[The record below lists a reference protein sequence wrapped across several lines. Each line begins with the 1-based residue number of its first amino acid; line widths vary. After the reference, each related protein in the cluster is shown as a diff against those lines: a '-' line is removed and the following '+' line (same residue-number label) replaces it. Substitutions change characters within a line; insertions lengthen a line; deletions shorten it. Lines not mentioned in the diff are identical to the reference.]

1 MIDAMDSCYLSPAEF
16 LAWEAQQPWRHE
28 YLNGRI
34 YARADST
41 LDHNTITTNF
51 AIALKRHLRGKS
63 YRAFISEVQ
72 VHVSEKGP
80 YFYPDLVVTGDP
92 RNFRSRQAIQYPCFI
107 AEVLSPATAEFDRD
121 QKFQQYARMESL
133 KEYVLISSDRPA
145 LDRYY
150 RPEGAAPNCW
160 EFTRYGATEFNPKV
174 IDFDQQQRLLAEISF
189 VLQSLNFNSTL
200 AMIYEEVRFDRN
212 LDNASELA
220 SVSDDSAL

>member
-1 MIDAMDSCYLSPAEF
+1 MIDAMDSRSLSPAEF

-28 YLNGRI
+28 YLNGRV

-63 YRAFISEVQ
+63 CGVFISEVQ

-92 RNFRSRQAIQYPCFI
+92 RDLRSRQFIQYPCLI
-107 AEVLSPATAEFDRD
+107 AEVLSPGTAEFDRD

-160 EFTRYGATEFNPKV
+160 ELTRYSA
-174 IDFDQQQRLLAEISF
+174 IDFDPKTLNPDEQQRSLLEVSF
-189 VLQSLNFNSTL
+189 ALQSLDFSDTL
-200 AMIYEEVRFDRN
+200 AMIYEEIRWGDG
-212 LDNASELA
+212 
-220 SVSDDSAL
+220 

>member
-1 MIDAMDSCYLSPAEF
+1 MVDAMDSRYLSPAEF

-28 YLNGRI
+28 YLNGRV

-63 YRAFISEVQ
+63 CGAFISEVQ

-80 YFYPDLVVTGDP
+80 FFYPDLVVTCDP
-92 RNFRSRQAIQYPCFI
+92 RDFRSRQFIQYPCLI
-107 AEVLSPATAEFDRD
+107 VEVLSPGTAEFDRD

-133 KEYVLISSDRPA
+133 REYVLISSDRPA

-150 RPEGAAPNCW
+150 RPENAAPNCW
-160 EFTRYGATEFNPKV
+160 ELTRYSA
-174 IDFDQQQRLLAEISF
+174 IDFDPKTLTPDEQQRSLLEVSF
-189 VLQSLNFNSTL
+189 ALQSLDFSDTL
-200 AMIYEEVRFDRN
+200 AMIYEEIRWGDG
-212 LDNASELA
+212 
-220 SVSDDSAL
+220 

>member
-1 MIDAMDSCYLSPAEF
+1 MDSRYLSPAEF

-28 YLNGRI
+28 YLNGRV

-41 LDHNTITTNF
+41 LDHNTIATNF
-51 AIALKRHLRGKS
+51 VIALKLHLRHLRGKS
-63 YRAFISEVQ
+63 CGVFISEVQ

-80 YFYPDLVVTGDP
+80 YFYPDVVVSCDP
-92 RNFRSRQAIQYPCFI
+92 RDLQSNQAIQYPCLI
-107 AEVLSPATAEFDRD
+107 AEVLSPGTAEFDRD

-160 EFTRYGATEFNPKV
+160 ELTRYGAIDFNPK
-174 IDFDQQQRLLAEISF
+174 ILTPDEQQRSLSEMSF
-189 VLQSLNFNSTL
+189 ELQSLGFSDTL
-200 AMIYEEVRFDRN
+200 AMIYEAVQWGTGD
-212 LDNASELA
+212 
-220 SVSDDSAL
+220 

>member
-1 MIDAMDSCYLSPAEF
+1 MIDAMDSRYLSPAEF

-63 YRAFISEVQ
+63 CGAFISEVQ

-80 YFYPDLVVTGDP
+80 FFYPDLVVTGDP
-92 RNFRSRQAIQYPCFI
+92 RDFRSRQAIQYPCLI

-133 KEYVLISSDRPA
+133 KEYVLTSSDRPA

-150 RPEGAAPNCW
+150 RPEDAAPNCW
-160 EFTRYGATEFNPKV
+160 ELTRYSA
-174 IDFDQQQRLLAEISF
+174 IDFDPKILTPDEQQRPLLEVSF
-189 VLQSLNFNSTL
+189 ALQSLDFSDTL
-200 AMIYEEVRFDRN
+200 AMIYEEIRWGDG
-212 LDNASELA
+212 
-220 SVSDDSAL
+220 

>member
-63 YRAFISEVQ
+63 CGAFISEVQ

-80 YFYPDLVVTGDP
+80 YFYPDLVVTCDP
-92 RNFRSRQAIQYPCFI
+92 RDFRSRQAIQYPCLI
-107 AEVLSPATAEFDRD
+107 AEVLSPETAEFDRD

-160 EFTRYGATEFNPKV
+160 ELTRYSA
-174 IDFDQQQRLLAEISF
+174 IDFDPKTLTPDEQQRSLLEVSF
-189 VLQSLNFNSTL
+189 ALQSLDFSDTL
-200 AMIYEEVRFDRN
+200 AMIYEEIRWGDG
-212 LDNASELA
+212 
-220 SVSDDSAL
+220 

>member
-1 MIDAMDSCYLSPAEF
+1 MIDAMDSRYLSPAEF

-63 YRAFISEVQ
+63 CGAFISEVQ

-80 YFYPDLVVTGDP
+80 YFYPDLVVTCDP
-92 RNFRSRQAIQYPCFI
+92 RDLRSRQFIQYPCLI
-107 AEVLSPATAEFDRD
+107 VEVLSPETAEFDRD

-160 EFTRYGATEFNPKV
+160 ELTRYSA
-174 IDFDQQQRLLAEISF
+174 IDFDPKILTPDEQQRSLLEVSF
-189 VLQSLNFNSTL
+189 ALQSLDFSDTL
-200 AMIYEEVRFDRN
+200 AMIYEEIRWGDG
-212 LDNASELA
+212 
-220 SVSDDSAL
+220 

>member
-1 MIDAMDSCYLSPAEF
+1 MIDAMDSRYLSPAEF

-28 YLNGRI
+28 YLNGRV

-63 YRAFISEVQ
+63 CGAFISEVQ

-80 YFYPDLVVTGDP
+80 FFYPDLVVTGDP
-92 RNFRSRQAIQYPCFI
+92 RDFRSRQAIQYPCLI

-133 KEYVLISSDRPA
+133 KEYVLTSSDRPA

-150 RPEGAAPNCW
+150 RPEDAAPNCW
-160 EFTRYGATEFNPKV
+160 ELTRYSA
-174 IDFDQQQRLLAEISF
+174 IDFDPKILTPDEQQRPLLEVSF
-189 VLQSLNFNSTL
+189 ALQSLDFSDTL
-200 AMIYEEVRFDRN
+200 AMIYEEIRWGDG
-212 LDNASELA
+212 
-220 SVSDDSAL
+220 